1 MHTFYKKKTL
11 NVDKCHCVMLEN
23 RTQYYYQRV
32 HQKVVRSISIHTSSC
47 AFLVFKFLFE
57 FCQLSS
63 LMELDYFV
71 HFWQNVY
78 KTVKS
83 DKQVTFSS
91 FSYDFEQIMVL
102 HDLNRFI
109 LKLNLTSDFLIFL
122 FCYIKYKKITIE
134 I

>member
-1 MHTFYKKKTL
+1 
-11 NVDKCHCVMLEN
+11 
-23 RTQYYYQRV
+23 
-32 HQKVVRSISIHTSSC
+32 
-47 AFLVFKFLFE
+47 
-57 FCQLSS
+57 
-63 LMELDYFV
+63 MELDYFV